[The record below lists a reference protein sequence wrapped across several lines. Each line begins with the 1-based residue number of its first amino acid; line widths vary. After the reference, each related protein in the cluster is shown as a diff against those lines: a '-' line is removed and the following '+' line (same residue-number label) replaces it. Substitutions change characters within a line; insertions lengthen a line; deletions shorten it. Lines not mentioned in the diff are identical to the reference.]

1 MKSKGK
7 TMNAF
12 TLTPGSVNIRF
23 GAGSVAQLPEVVASL
38 GKKKVF
44 IVTDPGVAA
53 AGVLAKVEAILASA
67 GIESVSYTDIKPN
80 PTTTLIDAAAKVGV
94 NASADCIVALGGG
107 SSLDSSKGI
116 ALVVANPT
124 FSSAKFDYSITPDR
138 PAVPI
143 IAIPTT
149 SGTGSETNNW
159 GVIDD
164 PIRQCKFYVGDASTT
179 PVAAIL
185 DPELTLGLPPRPT
198 AGTGIDAL
206 THAIE
211 SLTSKGSTPVSAA
224 YAHQAVKLISHALPI
239 AVKDGTNVDAR
250 GDMLMGAHL
259 AGLALTLSG
268 LGLVHG
274 IAHSVSAH
282 VGAAHGEALATVLP
296 EVMQFNSRAVSD
308 VYASVGND
316 MGVSANSETAIEAV
330 RDLAESINIRN
341 SLSHYGVKQ
350 EMVADIAKTV
360 LADSV
365 TSNNPIAPSE
375 SEVTGILTS
384 RL

>member
-1 MKSKGK
+1 
-7 TMNAF
+7 MNAF
-12 TLTPGSVNIRF
+12 TLTPGTVSIRF
-23 GAGSVAQLPEVVASL
+23 GAGSLGQLPELIAAQSSV
-38 GKKKVF
+38 KPF
-44 IVTDPGVAA
+44 IITDPGVAG
-53 AGVLAKVEAILASA
+53 AGVLAKVQAILTSA
-67 GIESVSYTDIKPN
+67 GINSASFAEIKPN
-80 PTTTLIDAAAKVGV
+80 PTTHLIDDAARAAIEFG
-94 NASADCIVALGGG
+94 ADCIIALGGG
-107 SSLDSSKGI
+107 SSLDSAKGI

-124 FSSAKFDYSITPDR
+124 FSSARFDYSITPDK

-185 DPELTLGLPPRPT
+185 DPELTVGLPPRPT

-211 SLTSKGSTPVSAA
+211 SLTSKGRTPVSAA
-224 YAHQAVKLISHALPI
+224 YAHEAIKLISHALPI
-239 AVKDGTNVDAR
+239 AFKDGKNIDAR

-296 EVMQFNSRAVSD
+296 EVMQFNSSVSSD
-308 VYASVGND
+308 VYATVGND
-316 MGVSANSETAIEAV
+316 MGVSANSATAIEAV
-330 RDLAESINIRN
+330 RDLSDQIEIRN
-341 SLSHYGVKQ
+341 SLSFYGVKQ
-350 EMVADIAKTV
+350 EMIEDIAEKV
-360 LADSV
+360 IADSV
-365 TSNNPIAPSE
+365 TSNNPIMPSK
-375 SEVTGILTS
+375 SEVLGILSS

>member
-1 MKSKGK
+1 M
-7 TMNAF
+7 MNAF

-23 GAGSVAQLPEVVASL
+23 GAGSVSQLPEVLAGL
-38 GKKKVF
+38 NKKKVF
-44 IVTDPGVAA
+44 IVTDPGVVA
-53 AGVLAKVEAILASA
+53 AGVLAKVEAILAGA
-67 GIESVSYTDIKPN
+67 GIESSSYTDIKPN
-80 PTTTLIDAAAKVGV
+80 PTTTLIDLAAKAGV
-94 NASADCIVALGGG
+94 AFGADCIVALGGG

-179 PVAAIL
+179 PIAAIL
-185 DPELTLGLPPRPT
+185 DPELTIGLPPRPT

-211 SLTSKGSTPVSAA
+211 SLTSKGRTPISAA
-224 YAHQAVKLISHALPI
+224 YAHEAIKLISKALPI
-239 AVKDGTNVDAR
+239 AVKEGTNVDAR

-296 EVMQFNSRAVSD
+296 EVMEFNSREVSD
-308 VYASVGND
+308 IYATVGND
-316 MGVSANSETAIEAV
+316 MGVSANSATAIAAV
-330 RDLAESINIRN
+330 RDLSESINIRN

-350 EMVADIAKTV
+350 EMIGDIAKTV
-360 LADSV
+360 VTDSV
-365 TSNNPIAPSE
+365 TSNNPIAPTE
-375 SEVTGILTS
+375 SEVLGILTS

>member
-1 MKSKGK
+1 
-7 TMNAF
+7 MNAF

-23 GAGSVAQLPEVVASL
+23 GAGSVTQLPEVVASL

-67 GIESVSYTDIKPN
+67 GIESVSYNDIKPN
-80 PTTTLIDAAAKVGV
+80 PTTTLIDAAAKVGITGGV
-94 NASADCIVALGGG
+94 DCIVALGGG

-124 FSSAKFDYSITPDR
+124 FSSAKFDYSITPDH
-138 PAVPI
+138 PALPI

-224 YAHQAVKLISHALPI
+224 YAHQAVKLISRALPI
-239 AVKDGTNVDAR
+239 AVKDGQNVDAR

-308 VYASVGND
+308 IYASVGND
-316 MGVSANSETAIEAV
+316 MGVSANSDTAIEAV
-330 RDLAESINIRN
+330 RDLADSINIRN

-365 TSNNPIAPSE
+365 TSNNPIAPSDG
-375 SEVTGILTS
+375 EVQAILAS

>member
-1 MKSKGK
+1 
-7 TMNAF
+7 
-12 TLTPGSVNIRF
+12 
-23 GAGSVAQLPEVVASL
+23 
-38 GKKKVF
+38 
-44 IVTDPGVAA
+44 
-53 AGVLAKVEAILASA
+53 VLAKVEAILKSA
-67 GIESVSYTDIKPN
+67 GIETASYTEIKPN
-80 PTTTLIDAAAKVGV
+80 PTTTLIDTAAKVGV
-94 NASADCIVALGGG
+94 AFGADCIVALGGG

-124 FSSAKFDYSITPDR
+124 YSSAKFDYSITPDR
-138 PAVPI
+138 PALPI

-164 PIRQCKFYVGDASTT
+164 PIRQCKFYVGDSSTT
-179 PVAAIL
+179 PIAAIL
-185 DPELTLGLPPRPT
+185 DPELTVGLPPRPT

-211 SLTSKGSTPVSAA
+211 SLTSKGRTPVSAA
-224 YAHQAVKLISHALPI
+224 YAHEAIKLISRALPI
-239 AVKDGTNVDAR
+239 AVKEGANVEAR

-296 EVMQFNSRAVSD
+296 EVMEFNSREVSD
-308 VYASVGND
+308 IYATVGND
-316 MGVSANSETAIEAV
+316 MGVSANSATAIEAV
-330 RDLAESINIRN
+330 RDLSESINIRN

-350 EMVADIAKTV
+350 EMIAEIAKTV

-365 TSNNPIAPSE
+365 TSNNPIAPTE
-375 SEVTGILTS
+375 GEVQGILTS

>member
-1 MKSKGK
+1 M
-7 TMNAF
+7 TAF
-12 TLTPGSVNIRF
+12 NLTPGTVGIRF
-23 GAGSVAQLPEVVASL
+23 GAGSISQLPEVIATI
-38 GKKKVF
+38 GAKKIF
-44 IVTDPGVAA
+44 IVTDPGVTA
-53 AGVLAKVEAILASA
+53 AGVLQRVEKILASA
-67 GIESVSYTDIKPN
+67 FINHFSYSEIKPN
-80 PTTTLIDAAAKVGV
+80 PTTTLIDAAAKAGIDS
-94 NASADCIVALGGG
+94 AADCVVALGGG
-107 SSLDSSKGI
+107 SSLDSAKGI
-116 ALVVANPT
+116 ALVLANPA
-124 FSSAKFDYSITPDR
+124 FSSAAFDYSITPER

-149 SGTGSETNNW
+149 AGTGSETNNW

-179 PVAAIL
+179 PTVAIL
-185 DPELTLGLPPRPT
+185 DPELTIGLPPRAT

-211 SLTSKGSTPVSAA
+211 SLTSKGRTPISAA
-224 YAHQAVKLISHALPI
+224 YAHEAVKLISHALPN
-239 AVKDGTNVDAR
+239 AVRDGKNLQAR
-250 GDMLMGAHL
+250 ADMLMGAHL

-296 EVMQFNSRAVSD
+296 EVMEFNARQVAD
-308 VYASVGND
+308 IYATVGND
-316 MGVSANSETAIEAV
+316 MGVASDSDVAIAAV
-330 RDLAESINIRN
+330 RDLAESINIRK
-341 SLSHYGVKQ
+341 SLSHYGVKS
-350 EMVADIAKTV
+350 EMVSDIAKTV
-360 LADSV
+360 LTDSV

-375 SEVTGILTS
+375 ADVITIMKS

>member
-1 MKSKGK
+1 
-7 TMNAF
+7 MNAF

-23 GAGSVAQLPEVVASL
+23 GAGSVAQLPEVVAGL
-38 GKKKVF
+38 NKKKVF

-53 AGVLAKVEAILASA
+53 AGVLAKVEAILKSA
-67 GIESVSYTDIKPN
+67 GIETASYTDIKPN
-80 PTTTLIDAAAKVGV
+80 PTTTLIDAAAKHGITFG
-94 NASADCIVALGGG
+94 ADCIVALGGG

-138 PAVPI
+138 PALPI

-149 SGTGSETNNW
+149 AGTGSETNNW

-185 DPELTLGLPPRPT
+185 DPELTIGLPPRPT

-224 YAHQAVKLISHALPI
+224 YAHQAVKLIARALPI
-239 AVKDGTNVDAR
+239 AVKDGANVDAR

-296 EVMQFNSRAVSD
+296 EVMQFNAREVSD
-308 VYASVGND
+308 IYATVGND
-316 MGVSANSETAIEAV
+316 MGVSANSDTAIEAV
-330 RDLAESINIRN
+330 RDLADSIQIRN

-350 EMVADIAKTV
+350 EMVGDIAKTV

-365 TSNNPIAPSE
+365 TGNNPIAPTE
-375 SEVTGILTS
+375 DEVQGILTS

>member
-1 MKSKGK
+1 
-7 TMNAF
+7 MNAF

-23 GAGSVAQLPEVVASL
+23 GAGSVAQLPEVVAGL
-38 GKKKVF
+38 NKKKVF

-53 AGVLAKVEAILASA
+53 AGVLAKVEAILKSA
-67 GIESVSYTDIKPN
+67 GIETASYTDIKPN
-80 PTTTLIDAAAKVGV
+80 PTTTLIDAAAKHGITFG
-94 NASADCIVALGGG
+94 ADCIVALGGG

-138 PAVPI
+138 PALPI

-149 SGTGSETNNW
+149 AGTGSETNNW

-185 DPELTLGLPPRPT
+185 DPELTIGLPPRPT

-224 YAHQAVKLISHALPI
+224 YAHQAVKLIARALPI
-239 AVKDGTNVDAR
+239 AVKDGANVDAR

-296 EVMQFNSRAVSD
+296 EVMQFNAREVSD
-308 VYASVGND
+308 IYATVGND
-316 MGVSANSETAIEAV
+316 MGVSANSDTAIEAV
-330 RDLAESINIRN
+330 RDLADSIQIRN

-350 EMVADIAKTV
+350 EMIGDIAKTV

-365 TSNNPIAPSE
+365 TGNNPIAPSDG
-375 SEVTGILTS
+375 EVQAILLS

>member
-1 MKSKGK
+1 
-7 TMNAF
+7 MNAF

-53 AGVLAKVEAILASA
+53 AGVLAKVEAILSSA

-94 NASADCIVALGGG
+94 TAGADCIVALGGG

-224 YAHQAVKLISHALPI
+224 YAHQAVKLISRALPI
-239 AVKDGTNVDAR
+239 AVKDGANVDAR

-308 VYASVGND
+308 IYASVGND

-365 TSNNPIAPSE
+365 TSNNPIAPSDG
-375 SEVTGILTS
+375 EVQGILTS

>member
-1 MKSKGK
+1 
-7 TMNAF
+7 MNAF

-23 GAGSVAQLPEVVASL
+23 GAGSVSQLPEVLASL
-38 GKKKVF
+38 NKKKVF
-44 IVTDPGVAA
+44 IVTDPGVAG
-53 AGVLAKVEAILASA
+53 AGVLARVQAILASA
-67 GIESVSYTDIKPN
+67 GIETASFTEIKPN
-80 PTTTLIDAAAKVGV
+80 PTTTLIDAAAKVGI
-94 NASADCIVALGGG
+94 NFGADCIVALGGG

-138 PAVPI
+138 PALPI

-179 PVAAIL
+179 PVVAIL
-185 DPELTLGLPPRPT
+185 DPELTIGLPPRPT

-224 YAHQAVKLISHALPI
+224 YAHQAVKLIAKALPI
-239 AVKDGTNVDAR
+239 AVKDGANIDAR

-296 EVMQFNSRAVSD
+296 EVMAFNAREVSD
-308 VYASVGND
+308 IYANVGND
-316 MGVSANSETAIEAV
+316 MGVSADSDTAIAAV
-330 RDLAESINIRN
+330 RDLSESINIRN

-360 LADSV
+360 IADSV
-365 TSNNPIAPSE
+365 TGNNPIAPSA
-375 SEVTGILTS
+375 SEVEGILTS

>member
-1 MKSKGK
+1 
-7 TMNAF
+7 MNAF

-23 GAGSVAQLPEVVASL
+23 GAGSVAQLPEVIASL
-38 GKKKVF
+38 NKKKVF

-67 GIESVSYTDIKPN
+67 GIESLSYTDIKPN

-94 NASADCIVALGGG
+94 TAGADCIVALGGG

-116 ALVVANPT
+116 ALVCANPT

-138 PAVPI
+138 PALPI

-224 YAHQAVKLISHALPI
+224 YAHQAVKLISKALPI
-239 AVKDGTNVDAR
+239 AVKDGANVDAR

-308 VYASVGND
+308 IYASVGND

-365 TSNNPIAPSE
+365 TGNNPIAPSDG
-375 SEVTGILTS
+375 EVQGILTS

>member
-1 MKSKGK
+1 
-7 TMNAF
+7 MNAF

-23 GAGSVAQLPEVVASL
+23 GAGSVAQLPEVVAGL
-38 GKKKVF
+38 NKKKVF

-53 AGVLAKVEAILASA
+53 AGVLAKVEAILKSA
-67 GIESVSYTDIKPN
+67 GIETASYTDIKPN
-80 PTTTLIDAAAKVGV
+80 PTTTLIDAAAKHGIEFG
-94 NASADCIVALGGG
+94 ADCIVALGGG

-124 FSSAKFDYSITPDR
+124 FSSAKFDYSITPER
-138 PAVPI
+138 PALPI

-185 DPELTLGLPPRPT
+185 DPELTVGLPPRPT

-211 SLTSKGSTPVSAA
+211 SLTSKGRTPVSAA
-224 YAHQAVKLISHALPI
+224 YAHEAVKLISRALPV
-239 AVKDGTNVDAR
+239 AVKDGANIDAR

-296 EVMQFNSRAVSD
+296 EVMQFNSREVGD
-308 VYASVGND
+308 IYATVGND
-316 MGVSANSETAIEAV
+316 MGVSANSDTAIEAV
-330 RDLAESINIRN
+330 RDLADSIQIRN

-350 EMVADIAKTV
+350 EMVSDIAKTV

-365 TSNNPIAPSE
+365 TSNNPIAPTDG
-375 SEVTGILTS
+375 EVQAILLS

>member
-1 MKSKGK
+1 
-7 TMNAF
+7 MNAF
-12 TLTPGSVNIRF
+12 TLTPGTVSIRF
-23 GAGSVAQLPEVVASL
+23 GAGSLAQLPELIAAQSSA
-38 GKKKVF
+38 KPF
-44 IVTDPGVAA
+44 IITDPGVAG
-53 AGVLAKVEAILASA
+53 AGVLAKVQAILTSA
-67 GIESVSYTDIKPN
+67 GINSASFAGIKPN
-80 PTTTLIDAAAKVGV
+80 PTTLLIDEAARDAVAFG
-94 NASADCIVALGGG
+94 ADCIIALGGG
-107 SSLDSSKGI
+107 SSLDSAKGI

-124 FSSAKFDYSITPDR
+124 FSSARFDYSITPDK

-185 DPELTLGLPPRPT
+185 DPELTVGLPPRPT

-211 SLTSKGSTPVSAA
+211 SLTSKGRTPVSAA
-224 YAHQAVKLISHALPI
+224 YAHEAIKLISKALPT
-239 AVKDGTNVDAR
+239 AFKDGKNIDAR

-274 IAHSVSAH
+274 IAHSVSAR

-296 EVMQFNSRAVSD
+296 EVMQFNSSVSSD

-316 MGVSANSETAIEAV
+316 MNVSADSKTVIAAV
-330 RDLAESINIRN
+330 RDLSDQIEIRN
-341 SLSHYGVKQ
+341 SLTFHGVKE
-350 EMVADIAKTV
+350 EMIEDIAEKV
-360 LADSV
+360 IADSV
-365 TSNNPIAPSE
+365 TSNNPIMPSK
-375 SEVTGILTS
+375 SEVLGILTS

>member
-1 MKSKGK
+1 
-7 TMNAF
+7 
-12 TLTPGSVNIRF
+12 
-23 GAGSVAQLPEVVASL
+23 
-38 GKKKVF
+38 
-44 IVTDPGVAA
+44 
-53 AGVLAKVEAILASA
+53 
-67 GIESVSYTDIKPN
+67 
-80 PTTTLIDAAAKVGV
+80 
-94 NASADCIVALGGG
+94 
-107 SSLDSSKGI
+107 
-116 ALVVANPT
+116 VANPT

-138 PAVPI
+138 PALPI

-149 SGTGSETNNW
+149 AGTGSETNNW

-224 YAHQAVKLISHALPI
+224 YAHQAVKLISRALPI
-239 AVKDGTNVDAR
+239 AVKDGANVDAR

-308 VYASVGND
+308 IYASVGND

-365 TSNNPIAPSE
+365 TGNNPIAPSDG
-375 SEVTGILTS
+375 EVQGILTS

>member
-1 MKSKGK
+1 
-7 TMNAF
+7 MNAF

-23 GAGSVAQLPEVVASL
+23 GAGSVTQLPEVVASL

-53 AGVLAKVEAILASA
+53 AGVLAKVEAILSSA
-67 GIESVSYTDIKPN
+67 GIESLSYAEIKPN
-80 PTTTLIDAAAKVGV
+80 PTTTLIDAAAKVGITGGV
-94 NASADCIVALGGG
+94 DCIVALGGG

-138 PAVPI
+138 PALPI

-224 YAHQAVKLISHALPI
+224 YAHQAVKLISRALPI
-239 AVKDGTNVDAR
+239 AVKDGQNVDAR

-308 VYASVGND
+308 IYASVGND
-316 MGVSANSETAIEAV
+316 MGVSANSDTAIEAV
-330 RDLAESINIRN
+330 RDLADSINIRN

-365 TSNNPIAPSE
+365 TSNNPIAPSDG
-375 SEVTGILTS
+375 EVQGILTS

>member
-1 MKSKGK
+1 
-7 TMNAF
+7 MNAF

-23 GAGSVAQLPEVVASL
+23 GAGSVAQLPEVVAGL
-38 GKKKVF
+38 NKKKVF

-53 AGVLAKVEAILASA
+53 AGVLAKVEAILKSA
-67 GIESVSYTDIKPN
+67 GIETASYTDIKPN
-80 PTTTLIDAAAKVGV
+80 PTTTLIDAAAKNGITFG
-94 NASADCIVALGGG
+94 ADCIVALGGG

-138 PAVPI
+138 PALPI

-149 SGTGSETNNW
+149 AGTGSETNNW

-185 DPELTLGLPPRPT
+185 DPELTIGLPPRPT

-224 YAHQAVKLISHALPI
+224 YAHQAVKLIAHALPI
-239 AVKDGTNVDAR
+239 AVKDGANVDAR

-296 EVMQFNSRAVSD
+296 EVMQFNAREVSD
-308 VYASVGND
+308 IYATVGND
-316 MGVSANSETAIEAV
+316 MGVSANSDTAIEAV
-330 RDLAESINIRN
+330 RDLADSIQIRN

-350 EMVADIAKTV
+350 EMVGDIAKTV

-365 TSNNPIAPSE
+365 TSNNPIAPSDG
-375 SEVTGILTS
+375 EVQAILLS

>member
-1 MKSKGK
+1 
-7 TMNAF
+7 MNAF

-23 GAGSVAQLPEVVASL
+23 GAGSVSQLPDVIAGL
-38 GKKKVF
+38 NKRKVL
-44 IVTDPGVAA
+44 IVTDPGVAG

-67 GIESVSYTDIKPN
+67 GIETTSYTEIKPN
-80 PTTTLIDAAAKVGV
+80 PTTTLIDAAAKAGI
-94 NASADCIVALGGG
+94 SFGADCIVALGGG

-116 ALVVANPT
+116 ALVVANPSL
-124 FSSAKFDYSITPDR
+124 SSAKFDYSFTPDH
-138 PAVPI
+138 PALPI

-149 SGTGSETNNW
+149 SGTGSETNSW

-179 PVAAIL
+179 PAAAIL
-185 DPELTLGLPPRPT
+185 DPELTIGLPPRPT

-211 SLTSKGSTPVSAA
+211 SLTSKGRTPVSAA
-224 YAHQAVKLISHALPI
+224 YAHEAIKLISRALPI
-239 AVKDGTNVDAR
+239 AVKEGTNIDAR

-296 EVMQFNSRAVSD
+296 EVMQFNSREVSD
-308 VYASVGND
+308 IYATVGND
-316 MGVSANSETAIEAV
+316 MGVSANSATAIEAV
-330 RDLAESINIRN
+330 RDLSDSINIRN

-350 EMVADIAKTV
+350 EMIGDIAKTV

-365 TSNNPIAPSE
+365 TGNNPIAPTE
-375 SEVTGILTS
+375 SDVQEILTS

>member
-1 MKSKGK
+1 
-7 TMNAF
+7 MNSF

-23 GAGSVAQLPEVVASL
+23 GAGSVAQLPEVVAGL
-38 GKKKVF
+38 NKKKVF

-53 AGVLAKVEAILASA
+53 AGVLAKVEAILKLA
-67 GIESVSYTDIKPN
+67 GIETASYTDIKPN
-80 PTTTLIDAAAKVGV
+80 PTTTLIDAAAKHGITFG
-94 NASADCIVALGGG
+94 ADCIVALGGG

-138 PAVPI
+138 PALPI

-149 SGTGSETNNW
+149 AGTGSETNNW

-185 DPELTLGLPPRPT
+185 DPELTIGLPPRPT

-224 YAHQAVKLISHALPI
+224 YAHQAVKLIARALPI
-239 AVKDGTNVDAR
+239 AVKDGANVDAR

-296 EVMQFNSRAVSD
+296 EVMQFNAREVSD
-308 VYASVGND
+308 IYATVGND
-316 MGVSANSETAIEAV
+316 MGVSANSDTAIEAV
-330 RDLAESINIRN
+330 RDLADSIQIRN

-350 EMVADIAKTV
+350 EMIGDIAKTV

-365 TSNNPIAPSE
+365 TGNNPIAPSDG
-375 SEVTGILTS
+375 EVQAILLS

>member
-1 MKSKGK
+1 M
-7 TMNAF
+7 MNAF

-23 GAGSVAQLPEVVASL
+23 GAGSVAQLPEVVAGL
-38 GKKKVF
+38 NKKKVF

-53 AGVLAKVEAILASA
+53 AGVLAKVEAILKSA
-67 GIESVSYTDIKPN
+67 GIETASYTEIKPN
-80 PTTTLIDAAAKVGV
+80 PTTTLIDEAAKHGITFG
-94 NASADCIVALGGG
+94 ADCIVALGGG

-138 PAVPI
+138 PALPI

-149 SGTGSETNNW
+149 AGTGSETNNW

-185 DPELTLGLPPRPT
+185 DPELTIGLPPRPT

-224 YAHQAVKLISHALPI
+224 YAHQAVKLIARALPI
-239 AVKDGTNVDAR
+239 AVKDGANVDAR

-296 EVMQFNSRAVSD
+296 EVMQFNAREVSD
-308 VYASVGND
+308 IYATVGND
-316 MGVSANSETAIEAV
+316 MGVSANSDTAIEAV
-330 RDLAESINIRN
+330 RDLADSIQIRN

-350 EMVADIAKTV
+350 EMVGDIAKTV

-365 TSNNPIAPSE
+365 TSNNPIAPSDG
-375 SEVTGILTS
+375 EVQAILLS

>member
-1 MKSKGK
+1 
-7 TMNAF
+7 MNAF

-23 GAGSVAQLPEVVASL
+23 GAGSISQLPELVASL
-38 GKKKVF
+38 NKKKIF
-44 IVTDPGVAA
+44 IVSDPGVAA
-53 AGVLAKVEAILASA
+53 AGVVNKVEAILASA
-67 GIESVSYTDIKPN
+67 GIETASYTDIRPN
-80 PTTTLIDAAAKVGV
+80 PTTTLIDAAAKFGV
-94 NASADCIVALGGG
+94 EFGADCIIALGGG
-107 SSLDSSKGI
+107 SSLDSAKGI
-116 ALVVANPT
+116 ALVVANPS
-124 FSSAKFDYSITPDR
+124 FSSAKFDYSITPER

-143 IAIPTT
+143 VAIPTT

-185 DPELTLGLPPRPT
+185 DPELTVGLPPRPT

-211 SLTSKGSTPVSAA
+211 SLTSKGRTPVSAA
-224 YAHQAVKLISHALPI
+224 YAHEAIKLISKSLPI
-239 AVKDGTNVDAR
+239 AVKEGSNIEAR

-296 EVMQFNSRAVSD
+296 EVMEFNSREVSD
-308 VYASVGND
+308 IYATVGND
-316 MGVSANSETAIEAV
+316 MGVAANSKTAIEAV
-330 RDLAESINIRN
+330 RELSDSINIRY

-350 EMVADIAKTV
+350 EMLGDIAKTV

-365 TSNNPIAPSE
+365 TSNNPIAPTE
-375 SEVTGILTS
+375 GEVHGILTS

>member
-1 MKSKGK
+1 
-7 TMNAF
+7 MNAF

-23 GAGSVAQLPEVVASL
+23 GAGSVAQLPEVVAGL
-38 GKKKVF
+38 NKKKVF

-53 AGVLAKVEAILASA
+53 AGVLAKVEAILKSA
-67 GIESVSYTDIKPN
+67 GIETASYTEIKPN
-80 PTTTLIDAAAKVGV
+80 PTTTLIDEAAKHGITFG
-94 NASADCIVALGGG
+94 ADCIVALGGG

-138 PAVPI
+138 PALPI

-149 SGTGSETNNW
+149 AGTGSETNNW

-185 DPELTLGLPPRPT
+185 DPELTIGLPPRPT

-224 YAHQAVKLISHALPI
+224 YAHQAVKLIARALPI
-239 AVKDGTNVDAR
+239 AVKDGANVDAR

-296 EVMQFNSRAVSD
+296 EVMQFNAREVSD
-308 VYASVGND
+308 IYATVGND
-316 MGVSANSETAIEAV
+316 MGVSANSDTAIEAV
-330 RDLAESINIRN
+330 RDLADSIQIRN

-350 EMVADIAKTV
+350 EMVGDIAKTV

-365 TSNNPIAPSE
+365 TSNNPIAPSDG
-375 SEVTGILTS
+375 EVQAILLS

>member
-1 MKSKGK
+1 
-7 TMNAF
+7 MNAF

-23 GAGSVAQLPEVVASL
+23 GAGSLAQLPELVASL
-38 GKKKVF
+38 NKKKVF

-53 AGVLAKVEAILASA
+53 AGVLAKVQTILASA
-67 GIESVSYTDIKPN
+67 GIETASYNDIKPN
-80 PTTTLIDAAAKVGV
+80 PTTTLIDTAAKAGV
-94 NASADCIVALGGG
+94 TFGADCIVALGGG

-124 FSSAKFDYSITPDR
+124 FSSAKFNYSITPDR
-138 PAVPI
+138 PALPI

-185 DPELTLGLPPRPT
+185 DPELTVGLPPRPT

-211 SLTSKGSTPVSAA
+211 SLTSRGSTPVSAA
-224 YAHQAVKLISHALPI
+224 YAHEAIKLISKALPI
-239 AVKDGTNVDAR
+239 AVKEGTNVDAR

-296 EVMQFNSRAVSD
+296 EVMEFNSREVSEI
-308 VYASVGND
+308 YATVGND
-316 MGVSANSETAIEAV
+316 MGVSANSATAIEAV
-330 RDLAESINIRN
+330 RELSDSINIRN

-350 EMVADIAKTV
+350 EMIGDIAKTV

-365 TSNNPIAPSE
+365 TGNNPIAPTE
-375 SEVTGILTS
+375 GEVLGILIS